1 MSLTTPA
8 ARRDL
13 SYHLHP
19 ATNLRSVQTE
29 GPLVITRGEGVYVYD
44 DEGHRYLEGM
54 AGLWCASLGFSER
67 RLADAAYKQM
77 CELPFYH
84 SFAGKV
90 PAIST
95 ELAEAMIRIAPA
107 GMSRA
112 LFANSGSEA
121 NDTAIKLAW
130 YVNNALGRPRKK
142 KIISRQRA
150 YHGVTVATASLTGL
164 AFAHTDF
171 DLPIARILHTDCP
184 HYYRGAQ
191 PGESEEA
198 FAARLADSLEQLILR
213 EDPDTVAAF
222 FAEPVMGAGGVIVPP
237 ATYFDRV
244 QPILKKY
251 DILFVADEVIC
262 GFGRTGNM
270 FGAQT
275 FDLKPDI
282 MTLAKALSAG
292 YLPISANLVSGKL
305 YDILVAQ
312 SDKLGIFGHGY
323 TYSSHPVPAAVAL
336 ETLKI
341 YAERDIVGHVKR
353 VGPRMQAAIR
363 SFADHPLIGEARGI
377 GLIGAVELVRDKATK
392 QSFDAEGRRRRVS
405 CAARPAPRCDPAQHA
420 RRHRRVQSAAHHH
433 RGRDRRDDA
442 LLRQGARR
450 HLGDGE
456 GKRASRDRSTGTAP
470 GRCASALIDG
480 HAEDDHRHR
489 REPRDRARDGAAL
502 PRERLARHHR
512 VARAASR
519 RMPVE
524 PRRARTSF
532 STCRSSTTS
541 SRCVEVM
548 RGMLDDGELHALV
561 NNAGTRRR
569 ARAARGSIRSR
580 PTSRRGSR
588 CTTPISTRRCC

>member
-67 RLADAAYKQM
+67 RLADAAYRQM

-95 ELAEAMIRIAPA
+95 ELAERLIGMAPA
-107 GMSRA
+107 GMRRV

-150 YHGVTVATASLTGL
+150 YHGVTIASASLTGL

-184 HYYRGAQ
+184 HHYRGAQ

-198 FAARLADSLEQLILR
+198 FAARLADNLEQLIVR

-244 QPILKKY
+244 QPILRKY

-275 FDLKPDI
+275 FDLEPDI
-282 MTLAKALSAG
+282 MTVAKALSAG

-305 YDILVAQ
+305 YDVLVAQ

-341 YAERDIVGHVKR
+341 YEERDIVAQVRR
-353 VGPRMQAAIR
+353 VGPRMQAGIR

-377 GLIGAVELVRDKATK
+377 GLIGAVEVVRDKAAK
-392 QSFDAEGRRRRVS
+392 QSFDAKAGVAAFLVRR
-405 CAARPAPRCDPAQHA
+405 AQHHGA
-420 RRHRRVQSAAHHH
+420 I
-433 RGRDRRDDA
+433 
-442 LLRQGARR
+442 LRNMP
-450 HLGDGE
+450 GDIVAFSPPLIISEAEIDEMMGCF
-456 GKRASRDRSTGTAP
+456 GKA
-470 GRCASALIDG
+470 
-480 HAEDDHRHR
+480 
-489 REPRDRARDGAAL
+489 
-502 PRERLARHHR
+502 
-512 VARAASR
+512 
-519 RMPVE
+519 
-524 PRRARTSF
+524 
-532 STCRSSTTS
+532 
-541 SRCVEVM
+541 
-548 RGMLDDGELHALV
+548 LDDTWSMVKERGLV
-561 NNAGTRRR
+561 
-569 ARAARGSIRSR
+569 
-580 PTSRRGSR
+580 
-588 CTTPISTRRCC
+588 

>member
-13 SYHLHP
+13 SFHLHP
-19 ATNLRSVQTE
+19 ATNLRSVQAE

-44 DEGHRYLEGM
+44 DEGRRYLEGM

-67 RLADAAYKQM
+67 RLAEAAYKQM

-95 ELAEAMIRIAPA
+95 ELAERLIGMAPA
-107 GMSRA
+107 GMAKA

-130 YVNNALGRPRKK
+130 YINNALGRPQKK

-150 YHGVTVATASLTGL
+150 YHGVTIASGSLTGL

-184 HYYRGAQ
+184 HYYRGGE

-198 FAARLADSLEQLILR
+198 FAARLAAKLEALILH
-213 EDPDTVAAF
+213 EGPDTVAAF

-251 DILFVADEVIC
+251 DILFVVDEVIC
-262 GFGRTGNM
+262 GFGRTGHM
-270 FGAQT
+270 FGSQT
-275 FDLKPDI
+275 FNLQPDI

-292 YLPISANLVSGKL
+292 YVPISANLVSGKI
-305 YDILVAQ
+305 YDILLAQ

-341 YAERDIVGHVKR
+341 YDEIDIVAQVRR
-353 VGPRMQAAIR
+353 VGPRMQAGIR
-363 SFADHPLIGEARGI
+363 SYADHPLIGEVRGI
-377 GLIGAVELVRDKATK
+377 GLIGAVEIVRDKTTR
-392 QSFDAEGRRRRVS
+392 QSFEPKAGIAAYLVRR
-405 CAARPAPRCDPAQHA
+405 AQHHGA
-420 RRHRRVQSAAHHH
+420 ILRNMPGDIVAFSPPLVISEAEIDEMMGCF
-433 RGRDRRDDA
+433 GRA
-442 LLRQGARR
+442 
-450 HLGDGE
+450 
-456 GKRASRDRSTGTAP
+456 
-470 GRCASALIDG
+470 
-480 HAEDDHRHR
+480 
-489 REPRDRARDGAAL
+489 
-502 PRERLARHHR
+502 
-512 VARAASR
+512 
-519 RMPVE
+519 
-524 PRRARTSF
+524 
-532 STCRSSTTS
+532 
-541 SRCVEVM
+541 
-548 RGMLDDGELHALV
+548 LDDTWTMVKEKGLL
-561 NNAGTRRR
+561 
-569 ARAARGSIRSR
+569 
-580 PTSRRGSR
+580 
-588 CTTPISTRRCC
+588 